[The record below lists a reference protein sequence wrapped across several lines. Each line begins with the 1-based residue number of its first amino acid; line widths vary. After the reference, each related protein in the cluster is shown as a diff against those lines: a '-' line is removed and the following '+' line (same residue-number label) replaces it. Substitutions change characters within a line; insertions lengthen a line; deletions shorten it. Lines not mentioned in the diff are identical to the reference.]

1 MTVAELTSGLRIS
14 PKFGGGRVQACRPRR
29 AFLRWDQLGDGPSRC
44 SRLNAQGLHPPPN
57 QIAHPAASSEPQPP
71 GGLREAGARVPPG
84 SLAPPD
90 VGLQQKVLGGLHRR
104 NPGVPAH
111 RRPARGLAGRART
124 EPTCGRARAARSR
137 GQPCARA
144 RAAATAAAA
153 RDVTH
158 RAPRRLAASRP
169 TPRAPAIER
178 RGPGRPP
185 DDAPGRL
192 HPGRG

>member
-1 MTVAELTSGLRIS
+1 MRVLRPWQSSRLGRGSAPSLGVAECKPADPGV
-14 PKFGGGRVQACRPRR
+14 P
-29 AFLRWDQLGDGPSRC
+29 FLKWDQLRDSPSRR
-44 SRLNAQGLHPPPN
+44 SRLDAQGLPPPPN

-90 VGLQQKVLGGLHRR
+90 VGLQQKVRGGLHRR

-137 GQPCARA
+137 LQPCARA
-144 RAAATAAAA
+144 RAAAA
-153 RDVTH
+153 RDVIH
-158 RAPRRLAASRP
+158 RAPRRLAAPRP
-169 TPRAPAIER
+169 SPRAPASGR

-185 DDAPGRL
+185 DDARSRL

>member
-1 MTVAELTSGLRIS
+1 MVGCKPADRGV
-14 PKFGGGRVQACRPRR
+14 PP
-29 AFLRWDQLGDGPSRC
+29 FLRLDQLGDGPSRC
-44 SRLNAQGLHPPPN
+44 SRLHAQGLPPPPN

-90 VGLQQKVLGGLHRR
+90 VGLQQKVRGGLHRR

-124 EPTCGRARAARSR
+124 EPTCWRARAARSR
-137 GQPCARA
+137 PQPCARA
-144 RAAATAAAA
+144 RTRAAAAAAA

-158 RAPRRLAASRP
+158 RAPRRLAAPRP
-169 TPRAPAIER
+169 APRAPASGR

-185 DDAPGRL
+185 DDAPSRL
-192 HPGRG
+192 RPGRG